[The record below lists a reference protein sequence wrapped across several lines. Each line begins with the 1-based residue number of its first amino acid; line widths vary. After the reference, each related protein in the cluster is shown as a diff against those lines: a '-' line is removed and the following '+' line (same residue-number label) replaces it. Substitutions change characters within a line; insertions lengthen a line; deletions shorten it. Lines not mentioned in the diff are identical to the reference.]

1 MVRSSDP
8 SVDLSDSEIK
18 LPPTSINSDTNQ
30 CFTDASWREESLE
43 ARFGWIFVDHLNHA
57 ESHHQSV
64 ATNIGSPLL
73 AEATAI
79 NLAIQNAAD
88 LGFKKLFIASDSQM
102 LVKALNGEPHPLE
115 IHRIV
120 FDISVLSLNFDEIYF
135 SFVKRENNSKDDAL
149 AKAALLSFQSVPVH
163 I

>member
-1 MVRSSDP
+1 
-8 SVDLSDSEIK
+8 
-18 LPPTSINSDTNQ
+18 
-30 CFTDASWREESLE
+30 
-43 ARFGWIFVDHLNHA
+43 
-57 ESHHQSV
+57 
-64 ATNIGSPLL
+64 
-73 AEATAI
+73 
-79 NLAIQNAAD
+79 
-88 LGFKKLFIASDSQM
+88 M

-135 SFVKRENNSKDDAL
+135 SFVKRENNSIDDAL